1 MWKCASPNAIL
12 LASGGGIFETLPFDW
27 TCGTDGLGREDGR
40 FPQVTVRNVFRK
52 ENLWKIG
59 TRDTAGVVDCE

>member
-12 LASGGGIFETLPFDW
+12 LAGGGGIFEALPFDG
-27 TCGTDGLGREDGR
+27 TCGADGLGSEDGG
-40 FPQVTVRNVFRK
+40 FPQVAVGNVFRE
-52 ENLWKIG
+52 ENFRKVG